1 MRSRIFS
8 GLWANPDFF
17 RLWTAQTTSV
27 FGSLIGLIALQFT
40 AIIWLD
46 ASAGEVAV
54 LGAAQLVP
62 AFAFSFVAGVWVD
75 RLPRRPIMIAAD
87 VGRAVA
93 LFSVPIMAVF
103 DLLTIWQLYVV
114 AGVTSTLSVFFASAY
129 RAYLPTL
136 VDKEALIE
144 GNAKLH
150 GTASVV
156 EVMSFSFSGWLVQA
170 LRAPGAVGINAAT
183 FVLSAFA
190 IWRIKTPEPAPPG
203 VHERSSF
210 LTEAREGF
218 TYVMRDRYLRPLAI
232 SMAIQ
237 SMGDRVLTVVYLL
250 YLSEEVGF
258 SPGVLG
264 MIFAVGGVTSVFG
277 AWLANRGTLFF
288 GAVGPTIAISAFMRA
303 GGTLFMPLAADTGWL
318 GIAFLVANQIFVDP
332 FWTLFE
338 IHEVSMRQSV
348 APERMQ
354 GRLFANFHVLEFGF
368 ALVGTAVAGVLGGL
382 IGFRETLFVAVGLMF
397 VAALV
402 IAISPIARIGRLPKE
417 PEVVA
422 V

>member
-1 MRSRIFS
+1 MRSRFLT
-8 GLWANPDFF
+8 GLWANPDFV
-17 RLWTAQTTSV
+17 RLWAGETTSV
-27 FGSLIGLIALQFT
+27 FGSLIGGIALQFT
-40 AIIWLD
+40 AILWLD
-46 ASAGEVAV
+46 ATAAEVA
-54 LGAAQLVP
+54 LLAAAQLIP
-62 AFAFSFVAGVWVD
+62 AFALSLVAGVWVD
-75 RLPRRPIMIAAD
+75 RLPRRPIMILAD
-87 VGRAVA
+87 IGRAMA
-93 LFSVPIMAVF
+93 LFSVPIAAVF
-103 DLLTIWQLYVV
+103 DVLTIWQLV
-114 AGVTSTLSVFFASAY
+114 AVGALTATCSVFFSSAY

-136 VDKEALIE
+136 VPKQDLIE

-156 EVMSFSFSGWLVQA
+156 EVMSFSVSGWLVQA
-170 LRAPGAVGINAAT
+170 LKAPGAVAVDAAS
-183 FVLSAFA
+183 FVVSAFA
-190 IWRIKTPEPAPPG
+190 VWRIKTPEPPPPG
-203 VHERSSF
+203 VSERSSF

-218 TYVMRDRYLRPLAI
+218 SYVMRDRYLRPLAI
-232 SMAIQ
+232 AMAIQ
-237 SMGDRVLTVVYLL
+237 SMADRVLTVVYLL

-264 MIFAVGGVTSVFG
+264 MIFAVGGITSVFG

-318 GIAFLVANQIFVDP
+318 GITLLVANQVFVDP

-368 ALVGTAVAGVLGGL
+368 ALAGTAIAGVLGAV

-397 VAALV
+397 LSAAV
-402 IAISPIARIGRLPKE
+402 IALSPIARIGKLPAE
-417 PEVVA
+417 PEGA
-422 V
+422 TA